1 MNKKASE
8 ARRKACVKKL
18 VDNYE
23 LAPIS
28 EGTETQNDPEN
39 EDCCDICFMVKI
51 TIITTTTKS
60 STTQHNIHPRHTHVS
75 RN

>member
-8 ARRKACVKKL
+8 ARRKAHIKKM

-28 EGTETQNDPEN
+28 EGTEAQNDPEN
-39 EDCCDICFMVKI
+39 DDCCDICFMVK
-51 TIITTTTKS
+51 K
-60 STTQHNIHPRHTHVS
+60 
-75 RN
+75 